1 MQQRPMIEL
10 SLAGDQHACD
20 IDQIHRGTAVYTALP
35 EIEALLDLLEWPAH
49 GKRLLDP
56 GAGNGGFVVAAL
68 ARIPMAAN
76 DVETAVHRVR
86 GYEFHP
92 GAAKTARAA
101 VTNHLIA
108 RGWNGGIASS
118 ATALINK
125 TTDFPLS
132 PVPSSTPNFAAAH
145 PPQRLAPPQP
155 PPDT

>member
-76 DVETAVHRVR
+76 EFEPAVNQVR
-86 GYEFHP
+86 GYDFHP
-92 GAAKTARAA
+92 GAARSEERRVGKEC
-101 VTNHLIA
+101 V
-108 RGWNGGIASS
+108 
-118 ATALINK
+118 
-125 TTDFPLS
+125 
-132 PVPSSTPNFAAAH
+132 STFKSRWIPY
-145 PPQRLAPPQP
+145 L
-155 PPDT
+155 

>member
-1 MQQRPMIEL
+1 MIEL

-118 ATALINK
+118 AADRSDEHTSELQSLMRRSYAVFCLTKKIK
-125 TTDFPLS
+125 
-132 PVPSSTPNFAAAH
+132 
-145 PPQRLAPPQP
+145 
-155 PPDT
+155 

>member
-1 MQQRPMIEL
+1 MQPRPIIEL

-68 ARIPMAAN
+68 DRIPMAAN

-86 GYEFHP
+86 GNEFHP
-92 GAAKTARAA
+92 GAAKTAQAA
-101 VTNHLIA
+101 VTNPLTS
-108 RGWNGGIASS
+108 RGGNAGMDHSVSDRKIK
-118 ATALINK
+118 K
-125 TTDFPLS
+125 THFPL
-132 PVPSSTPNFAAAH
+132 
-145 PPQRLAPPQP
+145 
-155 PPDT
+155 